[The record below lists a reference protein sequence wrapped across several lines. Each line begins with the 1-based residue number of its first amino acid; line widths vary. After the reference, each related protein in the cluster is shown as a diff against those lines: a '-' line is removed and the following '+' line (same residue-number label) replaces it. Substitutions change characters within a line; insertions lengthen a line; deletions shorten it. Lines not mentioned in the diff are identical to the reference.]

1 MNAIYL
7 IDVVIDLSENYENIM
22 KKNEGMNMRYF
33 HFQTKQVI
41 FYQFSSMNR
50 KPFMVGNLCGKIV
63 FLNIKLAY

>member
-22 KKNEGMNMRYF
+22 KIGGSLREMRYF
-33 HFQTKQVI
+33 HFQTNQVI
-41 FYQFSSMNR
+41 FYQFQMNR

-63 FLNIKLAY
+63 FPQH